1 MDFSG
6 FGADSEQED
15 NVAGLARMWK
25 VRDKSFVGEYPAK
38 ADIVDGEI
46 TVSPT
51 VRLPPFFVPAE
62 YVVPQNTAM
71 YSDTLAGNL
80 GYQAY
85 RHVVG
90 YQMAGLSKQLLRE
103 LLKDINAGA
112 VYFLEDTNGNINVAG
127 TSKKGLPLN
136 TTGNSGKDGS
146 EQRGKVMAA
155 EEVGF
160 RWPVMPLSDAA
171 KAAFLTRLLGFEN
184 LTNTL
189 LTSVTVNWNQN
200 NTFTFP
206 SRSGYTVGDRVKI
219 QFFFG
224 AGHATPL
231 NIVYWGTINQINVS
245 GGQFSF
251 VVFFDVKPAEL
262 AHTSYTG
269 SLYRLYPITTN
280 IPQAAF
286 QVFV

>member
-6 FGADSEQED
+6 FEADSQQLD
-15 NVAGLARMWK
+15 NVAGLRRMWK
-25 VRDKSFVGEYPAK
+25 VRAKSFVGEYPAK

-51 VRLPPFFVPAE
+51 VRLPVYFMPAE
-62 YVVPQNTAM
+62 YKVPQNTAM
-71 YSDTLAGNL
+71 YSDVLAGNR

-90 YQMAGLSKQLLRE
+90 YQMAGLSKGLLKE

-171 KAAFLTRLLGFEN
+171 KAAFFTRLN
-184 LTNTL
+184 LE
-189 LTSVTVNWNQN
+189 V
-200 NTFTFP
+200 
-206 SRSGYTVGDRVKI
+206 
-219 QFFFG
+219 
-224 AGHATPL
+224 
-231 NIVYWGTINQINVS
+231 
-245 GGQFSF
+245 
-251 VVFFDVKPAEL
+251 
-262 AHTSYTG
+262 
-269 SLYRLYPITTN
+269 LYPITADPYTVEAQGETIFTFEADGGN
-280 IPQAAF
+280 YTGTGDVAVIKYLDEQLTIPDTDFGPNGVQLGTITGAGSSGEIIEGEEVTTGYSLV
-286 QVFV
+286 VFFIDLGFWSLSGNFFKIIRL